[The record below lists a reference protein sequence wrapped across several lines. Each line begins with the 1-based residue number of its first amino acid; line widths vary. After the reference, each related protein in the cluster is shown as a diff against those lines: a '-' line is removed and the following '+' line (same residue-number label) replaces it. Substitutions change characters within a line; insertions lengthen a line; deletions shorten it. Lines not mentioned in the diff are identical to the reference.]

1 MHEIWSQLKP
11 WVEAREPF
19 ALATVVKARNPSPRG
34 IGSVLAIDA
43 SGERFIGSVSAGCVE
58 MEVIE
63 MARACMKDGRTRWAK
78 FGPSQGLPWEVAF
91 SCGGKIQVRI
101 EPFEYDEVVLP
112 ELMSVLDNSEVATW
126 MDGEGKQALLKEDGS
141 LVGEESHWSADTLR
155 VARKHLAEGEE
166 TREMETG
173 DGKLLLRSLTKPN
186 RLFIVGAVHIAVHL
200 VSIARSLNYRAI
212 VIDPRESYAQPE
224 RFEVAPHQIIGSWPE
239 DALATFELDELDCA
253 AMLTHDPKID
263 DQALAVFLKSRC
275 AYMGALGSK
284 RSHAAR
290 LKRLTARG
298 FGEEDLGRIHGPIG
312 LDIGSRTP
320 AEIAI
325 SIMAE
330 IVKVKNSIHKGT
342 SAKMAKRGKR
352 QRRELGIKN

>member
-1 MHEIWSQLKP
+1 MHEIWPQLKP
-11 WVEAREPF
+11 WVKAGEPF

-63 MARACMKDGRTRWAK
+63 LARACMKDGMTRWAE

-91 SCGGKIQVRI
+91 SCGGKIRVRI

-112 ELMSVLDNSEVATW
+112 ELTSLLDNYEVATW
-126 MDGEGKQALLKEDGS
+126 MDGEGKQALLREDGS
-141 LVGEESHWSADTLR
+141 LVGEESQWSAHTLEL
-155 VARKHLAEGEE
+155 ARKHLGERAD
-166 TREMETG
+166 TREIETE
-173 DGKLLLRSLTKPN
+173 DGKLLLRSLAKPN

-212 VIDPRESYAQPE
+212 VIDPRESYAQVE
-224 RFEVAPHQIIGSWPE
+224 RFEVAPHQLIGAWPE
-239 DALATFELDELDCA
+239 EALAAFELDDMDCA

-263 DQALAVFLKSRC
+263 DQALAVFLNSDC
-275 AYMGALGSK
+275 GYMGALGSR

-290 LKRLTARG
+290 LKRLAARG

-330 IVKVKNSIHKGT
+330 IVKMKNS
-342 SAKMAKRGKR
+342 SPSKRGLEAKAA
-352 QRRELGIKN
+352 QT